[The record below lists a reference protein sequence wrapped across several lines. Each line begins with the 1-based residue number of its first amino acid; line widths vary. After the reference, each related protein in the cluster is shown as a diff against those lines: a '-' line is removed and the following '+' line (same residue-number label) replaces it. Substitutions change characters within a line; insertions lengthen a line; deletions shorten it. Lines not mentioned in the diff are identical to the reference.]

1 MSGATVLLVLFAA
14 LLHASWNALVKAGPD
29 KLLSTVLVA
38 SGAGVLAAL
47 ALPFLP
53 LPDPASWPWLAG
65 SAGCHLAYYLLL
77 AAAYAHGDMGH
88 AYPLMRGSAPLLVAL
103 GSAALVG
110 ETLGTRQYGAI
121 ALICAGVLSMSLWR
135 DAGAAL
141 PSRRATMFAL
151 LNAAVIACYTLV
163 DGIGVRRSGAPLAYT
178 LWLFALSAVVLLVA
192 VMGKRQALREYGRQ
206 YWKTGLLGGFVSMAS
221 YGLALWAMTAAPVAV
236 IAALRETSI
245 LFAALIARVF
255 LRERLGMRRLC
266 AVGLIAGGAVAMRFA

>member
-38 SGAGVLAAL
+38 SGGAVLAAL
-47 ALPFLP
+47 ALPFLA
-53 LPDPASWPWLAG
+53 LPAPASWPWLIA
-65 SAGCHLAYYLLL
+65 SACCHLAYYRLL
-77 AAAYAHGDMGH
+77 AAAYAHGDMSH

-110 ETLGTRQYGAI
+110 EVLSLRQYGAI
-121 ALICAGVLSMSLWR
+121 ALICAGVLAMSLR
-135 DAGAAL
+135 RAAGATP
-141 PSRRATMFAL
+141 PSRRATLFAL

-178 LWLFALSAVVLLVA
+178 LWLFALSAAVLLVS
-192 VMGKRQALREYGRQ
+192 VMGERQALRAYAGR

-245 LFAALIARVF
+245 LFAALIASVF
-255 LRERLGMRRLC
+255 LRERLGVRRLC
-266 AVGLIAGGAVAMRFA
+266 AVGMIAGGAVAMRFA

>member
-1 MSGATVLLVLFAA
+1 MLVLFAA

-38 SGAGVLAAL
+38 GGAGVLAAL
-47 ALPFLP
+47 ALPFLA
-53 LPDPASWPWLAG
+53 LPDAASWPWLAG
-65 SAGCHLAYYLLL
+65 SACCHLAYYRLL
-77 AAAYAHGDMGH
+77 AAAYAHGDMSH

-103 GSAALVG
+103 GSAVLVG
-110 ETLGTRQYGAI
+110 ETLGARQYGAI
-121 ALICAGVLSMSLWR
+121 ALICAGVLAMSLWR
-135 DAGAAL
+135 GAGAAP
-141 PSRRATMFAL
+141 PSRRATLFAL
-151 LNAAVIACYTLV
+151 LNAAVIACYTLI

-206 YWKTGLLGGFVSMAS
+206 YWKTGMLGGLVSMAS

-255 LRERLGMRRLC
+255 LRERLGVRRLC